1 MNASPTAQDGPPG
14 GTGRAPLGVLA
25 RAVVARVVAFA
36 VVWWALSEGDASKA
50 LYGIPAVALA
60 VGVSVAL
67 RPPDVGGD
75 RARGPRGRGPHRQG
89 PHRQGPHRQ
98 GALRQGAL
106 RQGPLRRAR
115 AMCALAGWFAGQAVV
130 GGADVALRAL
140 RRPVAIDPVVVTA
153 PIALPSGGA
162 RQLAL
167 VMLNLMP
174 GTLVQAHEGDE
185 ARVHALSPELPVLE
199 QWSELQARVAAAA
212 GVRLPADP
220 PPEPSQSQ

>member
-1 MNASPTAQDGPPG
+1 MNAPLAAQDGPPG
-14 GTGRAPLGVLA
+14 GTGRASLGVLA
-25 RAVVARVVAFA
+25 RAVAARVVAFA
-36 VVWWALSEGDASKA
+36 VMWWALSEGDASKA

-67 RPPDVGGD
+67 RPPRAGGD
-75 RARGPRGRGPHRQG
+75 RGRGPRGRGPHRQG
-89 PHRQGPHRQ
+89 
-98 GALRQGAL
+98 ALRHGPL
-106 RQGPLRRAR
+106 RRGSLRRAR

-153 PIALPSGGA
+153 PIALPPGGA
-162 RQLAL
+162 RQIAL

-199 QWSELQARVAAAA
+199 QWSELQSRVAAAA

-220 PPEPSQSQ
+220 PPELSQSQ